1 MCVCRVVCVYVYD
14 EILRQ
19 DAFFRAPGTLARRLK
34 AATIHRRDIKIHHN
48 GNLGFLHR
56 ACCPSR
62 VSQIS
67 TSRWRSYPPQL
78 PHRWT
83 SSPEQPYWRSGFT
96 FSFFYR
102 IPPTAG
108 NEISA
113 EILPNFANSEWKE
126 NSNSKNEISMNS
138 DGNFGDF
145 EKDAVFDFEYSCRA
159 VSTCIEV

>member
-1 MCVCRVVCVYVYD
+1 MISRRTRSSVPSIVVGLFLCVGWCACTCMTRYYSPAQ
-14 EILRQ
+14 Q
-19 DAFFRAPGTLARRLK
+19 DPFFRAPGTLARRLK

-83 SSPEQPYWRSGFT
+83 SSPEQPYWRFLLQSRHPVVRMRP
-96 FSFFYR
+96 SRRSPPSVHPFFQR
-102 IPPTAG
+102 
-108 NEISA
+108 SQ
-113 EILPNFANSEWKE
+113 LRS
-126 NSNSKNEISMNS
+126 
-138 DGNFGDF
+138 
-145 EKDAVFDFEYSCRA
+145 R
-159 VSTCIEV
+159 